1 MRGVSGSPGHFSP
14 ASWPGAAS
22 YWGATAT
29 SLPLVAGTMLIS
41 ELQAGRIEHAL
52 AISVPNARAGVFA
65 FPAQRSDGTSADP
78 AAIPEGAR
86 LRLDPRLNIAALNLP
101 PVVHAMAVAAQR
113 YGMIVRDKTLD
124 ATGFFAEDPSPTGA
138 NPYPQLF
145 GGQAPNQ
152 LLARFP
158 WDHLQLVRMQLT
170 RSAG

>member
-1 MRGVSGSPGHFSP
+1 M
-14 ASWPGAAS
+14 
-22 YWGATAT
+22 
-29 SLPLVAGTMLIS
+29 LVS

-65 FPAQRSDGTSADP
+65 FPAQRTDGTSTDP
-78 AAIPEGAR
+78 AAVPEGAR
-86 LRLDPRLNIAALNLP
+86 LRLDPRLNVAALNLP
-101 PVVHAMAVAAQR
+101 PVVHAMALAAQR
-113 YGMIVRDKTLD
+113 YGMIVRDKTLR

-158 WDHLQLVRMQLT
+158 WEHLQLIKMQLG
-170 RSAG
+170 RDR